1 MSNNKS
7 IYVLPAEKGKFK
19 VLVCHIKEGIDF
31 TNASKA
37 NQEATR
43 MAEEYHIKP
52 EDVHL
57 MTIPEPVEA

>member
-19 VLVCHIKEGIDF
+19 VLVCYIQEGINFHD
-31 TNASKA
+31 ASKA

-43 MAEEYHIKP
+43 MAEEYHINA